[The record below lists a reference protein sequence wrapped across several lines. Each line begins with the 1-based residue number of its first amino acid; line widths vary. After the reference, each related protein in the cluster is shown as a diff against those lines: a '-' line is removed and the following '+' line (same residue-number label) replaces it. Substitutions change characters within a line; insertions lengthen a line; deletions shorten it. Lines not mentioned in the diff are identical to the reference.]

1 MQRRRA
7 SAAIATLAAAL
18 VMATACSAPP
28 RAADLTPGQAWAITQ
43 DAYQR
48 GCDDGTFFH
57 AGQRHGTT
65 LGDVGGLE
73 GDAWRLG
80 FDDVLNGRP
89 QRTDAQLRD
98 WLDNQSPYPSLQ

>member
-1 MQRRRA
+1 MRHPRA
-7 SAAIATLAAAL
+7 SLAIALL
-18 VMATACSAPP
+18 TAVVVTVSACNGPP
-28 RAADLTPGQAWAITQ
+28 RAVDLTPEQAWAITQ

-48 GCDDGTFFH
+48 GRDDGTFFN
-57 AGQRHGTT
+57 AGRRHGTA

-89 QRTDAQLRD
+89 QRSDAQLRD
-98 WLDNQSPYPSLQ
+98 WLAKQSPYPSLQ